1 LPAASPLRAFERC
14 VFTAHAGSSTEEAIA
29 RVNQMTSDILFHVL
43 GLKPDLAFKPNR
55 VA

>member
-1 LPAASPLRAFERC
+1 

-29 RVNQMTSDILFHVL
+29 RINQMTSDILFHVL
-43 GLKPDLAFKPNR
+43 GHKPKLSFVPNR